1 MSFPCMCDTNSLE
14 LMLHGVIAQ
23 MFCYVALCNQ
33 KTVIELRVNTFNSQ
47 MECLL
52 TLVIIYK
59 LWKQGDKQL
68 WLEILELTTKTY
80 FIKYI
85 LCVKCGQELKKNQS
99 SDKRL

>member
-1 MSFPCMCDTNSLE
+1 
-14 LMLHGVIAQ
+14 MLHGVIAQ
-23 MFCYVALCNQ
+23 MFRYVALGNQ
-33 KTVIELRVNTFNSQ
+33 RTVIELRVNTFNSQ
-47 MECLL
+47 MACLL

-85 LCVKCGQELKKNQS
+85 LCVKCSQELKKNQS